1 MLHLGFGT
9 LAAAAAAGMPL
20 PRESFQGERMKL
32 SKLGRVA
39 ALLSASLLAS
49 ANAHAARA
57 EATIRNVQIQVVD
70 LTPNDGRDASV
81 TLLNGYGGET
91 SVRSGLISWLN
102 VGSEPYL
109 LSTNEGPASA
119 ASNVADKDYNGT
131 FMQYVGQFL
140 TKVQNHGGDV
150 LTNGWSATASSETSS
165 PTFMT
170 GGQALMYGDFQL
182 SGHTKL
188 VITASLDVRDLSANT
203 GSGQGADVWGEVGIS
218 TGDLQTRIVTT
229 QDAML
234 LHAFAGQTTVPA
246 TLQLS
251 ASFSNTT
258 SEDAYG
264 IFLAH
269 IHASATAGPTLAV
282 PEPASTMMMVAGVCA
297 LGMVSWRR
305 RARQRV

>member
-1 MLHLGFGT
+1 VNF
-9 LAAAAAAGMPL
+9 
-20 PRESFQGERMKL
+20 
-32 SKLGRVA
+32 SKLRRFA
-39 ALLSASLLAS
+39 ALLGAGLLVAV
-49 ANAHAARA
+49 NAHAARA
-57 EATIRNVQIQVVD
+57 EATIRNVQIQVID
-70 LTPNDGRDASV
+70 LTPNDGRNASV
-81 TLLNGYGGET
+81 TLLDGYGGET
-91 SVRSGLISWLN
+91 SVRSGLISWISI
-102 VGSEPYL
+102 GSDGYL
-109 LSTNEGPASA
+109 LSTNEGPSTGMF
-119 ASNVADKDYNGT
+119 NIADKDYNGS

-150 LTNGWSATASSETSS
+150 LATGWSATASSETST

-182 SGHTKL
+182 SGNTKL

-203 GSGQGADVWGEVGIS
+203 ASGQGADVWGEVGIS
-218 TGDLQTRIVTT
+218 TGDLQTRILTK

-264 IFLAH
+264 IFFAQLNAN
-269 IHASATAGPTLAV
+269 ATAGPTLAV
-282 PEPASTMMMVAGVCA
+282 PEPASTTMMAVGMCV
-297 LGMVSWRR
+297 LGMVSRR
-305 RARQRV
+305 RRSRQRV